1 MEKYY
6 AYQNDEVTSLE
17 RENQEA
23 VRKNAGEYMVLLE
36 NNGVL
41 PLGTGGKNIALYGN
55 GVRHTIKGGTGSGDV
70 NTRQVVNVQ
79 QGFEAAGFTVTT
91 QLWLDAYDRRLDQAM
106 TQYMDTIRQM
116 MEEKNVPALI
126 AMMGMPFTPPEI
138 PEITDRDVEA
148 SQTDTAIYVLSR
160 NSGEGSDRRYEKGDY
175 LLSDSEEAALRFLG
189 SRYKNFIVLLN
200 TGGIIDTTVLRAIP
214 GIDALMV
221 VGQTGN
227 MGGHMIAD
235 VVTGVCVPS
244 GKLTDTWAADYFDY
258 PSSASFSHNNGNLED
273 EYYTEGI
280 YVGYRYFDTFG
291 VTPNYCFGYG
301 KGYTDFSM
309 AVTEIVLEKNKV
321 KIYVDVENTGDQ
333 FPGKEV
339 VQVYYSAPEGSL
351 KKPFQE
357 LAAFEKTP
365 MLAPGEKAQLCLSFS
380 LEDMASYSEDAAAW
394 LLEEGDYILRVGNS
408 SRNTRICGAVRLEK
422 TVITK
427 QLKNCFP
434 DDIKLEEIRPKED
447 QSKEDQPKEALLK
460 ADPADI
466 SYEEAVYTKEHP
478 VYLNH
483 SPQKTLT
490 LEDVRADHGLLE
502 DFIAQMSVEDM
513 ADLCVG
519 AARSGGAN
527 IVGNAG
533 RLVPGAAGETISRL
547 EDTKKIPPV
556 IMADGPAGLRLQPH
570 FKAMP
575 DGTLIPGGKIRGND
589 REPFPEN
596 VPKEAIDYYQY
607 CTAIPVASTL
617 AQSWNMD
624 LVESMGALVGREMKQ
639 FHIHLWLAPGM
650 NIHRNPLCGR
660 NFEYYSEDPRLSGR
674 CAAACT
680 RGVQSHGGQGTTIK
694 HFAANN
700 QEDNRMFTNA
710 HISERALREIYL
722 KGFEIAVK
730 ESQPYAIMTS
740 YNLINGI
747 HAANNYDLLQSVAR
761 DEWGFK
767 GIVMTD
773 WYTSQD
779 TAFMGLPSGKYSW
792 SDPALCIKAGND
804 LQMPG
809 CDQNAADIVSAI
821 YSKKVLSLGDLQFT
835 VRNLLELILKVTQ

>member
-1 MEKYY
+1 MP
-6 AYQNDEVTSLE
+6 
-17 RENQEA
+17 
-23 VRKNAGEYMVLLE
+23 GEYMVLLE

-116 MEEKNVPALI
+116 MEEKNMPALI

-321 KIYVDVENTGDQ
+321 KIYVDVEND
-333 FPGKEV
+333 
-339 VQVYYSAPEGSL
+339 
-351 KKPFQE
+351 
-357 LAAFEKTP
+357 
-365 MLAPGEKAQLCLSFS
+365 
-380 LEDMASYSEDAAAW
+380 
-394 LLEEGDYILRVGNS
+394 R
-408 SRNTRICGAVRLEK
+408 
-422 TVITK
+422 
-427 QLKNCFP
+427 
-434 DDIKLEEIRPKED
+434 
-447 QSKEDQPKEALLK
+447 
-460 ADPADI
+460 
-466 SYEEAVYTKEHP
+466 
-478 VYLNH
+478 
-483 SPQKTLT
+483 
-490 LEDVRADHGLLE
+490 
-502 DFIAQMSVEDM
+502 
-513 ADLCVG
+513 
-519 AARSGGAN
+519 RS
-527 IVGNAG
+527 
-533 RLVPGAAGETISRL
+533 ISRQRSCPGVL
-547 EDTKKIPPV
+547 FC
-556 IMADGPAGLRLQPH
+556 A
-570 FKAMP
+570 
-575 DGTLIPGGKIRGND
+575 GGK
-589 REPFPEN
+589 P
-596 VPKEAIDYYQY
+596 
-607 CTAIPVASTL
+607 
-617 AQSWNMD
+617 
-624 LVESMGALVGREMKQ
+624 
-639 FHIHLWLAPGM
+639 
-650 NIHRNPLCGR
+650 
-660 NFEYYSEDPRLSGR
+660 
-674 CAAACT
+674 
-680 RGVQSHGGQGTTIK
+680 
-694 HFAANN
+694 
-700 QEDNRMFTNA
+700 
-710 HISERALREIYL
+710 
-722 KGFEIAVK
+722 
-730 ESQPYAIMTS
+730 
-740 YNLINGI
+740 
-747 HAANNYDLLQSVAR
+747 
-761 DEWGFK
+761 
-767 GIVMTD
+767 
-773 WYTSQD
+773 
-779 TAFMGLPSGKYSW
+779 
-792 SDPALCIKAGND
+792 
-804 LQMPG
+804 
-809 CDQNAADIVSAI
+809 
-821 YSKKVLSLGDLQFT
+821 
-835 VRNLLELILKVTQ
+835 